1 MSTTV
6 INVIEVK
13 NTSKQPVVVGVKP
26 RLDSPIFTKD
36 GQIQIQPGAKLEVE
50 DDRFNLAQLVSM
62 QNNRVIQFLR
72 TRRAVTV
79 TEGSSSS
86 GS

>member
-13 NTSKQPVVVGVKP
+13 NTSKQPVVVGVRP
-26 RLDSPIFTKD
+26 RPDSPIFTED

-79 TEGSSSS
+79 TEGSSGS